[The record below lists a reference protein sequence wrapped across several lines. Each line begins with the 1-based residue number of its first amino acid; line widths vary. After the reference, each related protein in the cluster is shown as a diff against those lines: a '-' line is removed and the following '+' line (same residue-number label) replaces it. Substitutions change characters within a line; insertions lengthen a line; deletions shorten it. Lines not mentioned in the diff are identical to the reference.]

1 MRQTSREKCYNRVA
15 NFYLSAWQ
23 ARHVAE
29 DTCRWQ
35 TGQEVQVYGAAQMTQ
50 RV

>member
-1 MRQTSREKCYNRVA
+1 MRQASREKCYNRVA

-23 ARHVAE
+23 ARRVVE
-29 DTCRWQ
+29 DTFCWQ
-35 TGQEVQVYGAAQMTQ
+35 TGQEVQVCGEAQMTK